1 MTHGSEWD
9 MEIWRTRGWKCHTRS
24 QPECDISTEGRHN
37 FHVPRTTVWCICVY
51 MYACTCIVVH
61 VPLYIHVY
69 DMYVCIYTTCMHC
82 TYLTCTCLFDS
93 LCVCK
98 AVCCLTECLHLSYCT
113 DRQAPSR
120 GCLVFRSCFLCCLRR
135 ILTFFT
141 VCQCFFS
148 EGARRS
154 DQTVLQ
160 LHTYVNWQCLI
171 KMPSAFLSDVCKH
184 VWNCLLETRLCVWF
198 VWQCWNSGSSV
209 SAVDC
214 RNYHQATTH
223 CELLVIST
231 PPLHEDPQT
240 EVDIE
245 QDGDVDVR
253 VRCRV
258 VRYLYVFWLTQK
270 GVNVLSAPIDD
281 QCPWSY
287 DLYKYVYYYYYY

>member
-1 MTHGSEWD
+1 MY
-9 MEIWRTRGWKCHTRS
+9 MRV
-24 QPECDISTEGRHN
+24 
-37 FHVPRTTVWCICVY
+37 HVCVY
-51 MYACTCIVVH
+51 MYRCTYMTCMCVYIRHVCIVHIWRVR
-61 VPLYIHVY
+61 VCLTVCVFVKQFVVWQN
-69 DMYVCIYTTCMHC
+69 VCIYRI
-82 TYLTCTCLFDS
+82 
-93 LCVCK
+93 VQ
-98 AVCCLTECLHLSYCT
+98 T
-113 DRQAPSR
+113 DRHLAVVVSS
-120 GCLVFRSCFLCCLRR
+120 LEVVFLCCLRR

-148 EGARRS
+148 EGARCS

-198 VWQCWNSGSSV
+198 VWQCWNSGSRV

-270 GVNVLSAPIDD
+270 SVNVLSAPIDD
-281 QCPWSY
+281 QCRWSY
-287 DLYKYVYYYYYY
+287 DLYKYVYYYY